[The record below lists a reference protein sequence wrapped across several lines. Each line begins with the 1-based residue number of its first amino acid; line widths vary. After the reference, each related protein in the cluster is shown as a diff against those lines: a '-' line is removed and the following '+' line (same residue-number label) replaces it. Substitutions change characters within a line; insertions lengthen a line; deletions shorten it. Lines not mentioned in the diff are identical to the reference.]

1 MLFDYL
7 KAITVNKDSNLPLD
21 EYSPFLMNRWISF
34 MSPSISNLIN
44 DTLNQLGNIDKDFF
58 KIIGSTQLISITEN
72 PRLEIFCNLV
82 NKWASTSNVIIMVW
96 FLIILLIIIM
106 SFHKLASIYFN
117 VRRLRANWQ
126 EFSDF

>member
-44 DTLNQLGNIDKDFF
+44 DTLNQLGNIDKETHYRLMLTLIPKSKYF
-58 KIIGSTQLISITEN
+58 KKIQYIKKGKKSDDE
-72 PRLEIFCNLV
+72 EIDYI
-82 NKWASTSNVIIMVW
+82 KKYASYHEMSMREVK
-96 FLIILLIIIM
+96 IM
-106 SFHKLASIYFN
+106 SDMKEKLEKAS
-117 VRRLRANWQ
+117 
-126 EFSDF
+126 